1 MCNILKKSAS
11 KMAKRKKET
20 KMKKII
26 SIALALVM
34 ALGVCF
40 AFASCGDNG
49 DNPPAPVVN
58 KNIGVQSGTTG
69 YYFVKGD
76 AEWEFDGIAGFTP
89 KAYSNGGLAVTDM
102 KNGNIDYV
110 IIDQQPAWS
119 LTNSVAGIKVI
130 DIPLTVEEYA
140 FGVDKAQPE
149 LKASINQILADMKTN
164 GKLEEIIQ
172 AYATE
177 TGIVPITSA
186 VYDESKADTQLV
198 VATNAAFAP
207 FEYKIGDQFAGI
219 DMAIAKHIADTLE
232 MELVIKDM
240 EFDSVVTSVGSNGI
254 DVAMAGLTVNE
265 KRKESVDF
273 TESYYNAAQVVVV
286 LVGNED
292 FDNCETAE
300 DVLAVF
306 AAKNS

>member
-1 MCNILKKSAS
+1 
-11 KMAKRKKET
+11 
-20 KMKKII
+20 MKKII
-26 SIALALVM
+26 SLALALIM

-40 AFASCGDNG
+40 AFSSCGG
-49 DNPPAPVVN
+49 DGGEDAPTVVN

-76 AEWEFDGIAGFTP
+76 ADWGFDGIAGFEA

-110 IIDQQPAWS
+110 IIDQQPAFS
-119 LTNSVAGIKVI
+119 LSATVAGIKVI
-130 DIPLTVEEYA
+130 NIPLTEEEYA

-149 LKASINQILADMKTN
+149 LKAQIDEIIAAMKIN

-186 VYDESKADTQLV
+186 VQDDSKADKQLV

-207 FEYKIGDQFAGI
+207 FEYKIGDQYAGI
-219 DMAIAKHIADTLE
+219 DMAIAKYIADTLE

-240 EFDSVVTSVGSNGI
+240 EFDSVVTSVGANGI

-273 TESYYNAAQVVVV
+273 TDSYYNAAQVVVV
-286 LVGNED
+286 LSTNKD
-292 FDNCETAE
+292 FNDCETAE

-306 AAKNS
+306 EAKNS

>member
-1 MCNILKKSAS
+1 
-11 KMAKRKKET
+11 
-20 KMKKII
+20 MKKII
-26 SIALALVM
+26 SLALALIM
-34 ALGVCF
+34 ALGVCV
-40 AFASCGDNG
+40 AFASCGNTGSGDNG
-49 DNPPAPVVN
+49 GDVTPPVVN

-76 AEWEFDGIAGFTP
+76 EDWGFDGIEGFTA
-89 KAYSNGGLAVTDM
+89 KAYANGGLAVTDM
-102 KNGNIDYV
+102 KNGNVDYV

-119 LTNSVAGIKVI
+119 LAGSIAGIKVI

-149 LKASINQILADMKTN
+149 LKASINTIIAEMKTN

-172 AYATE
+172 VYANGE
-177 TGIVPITSA
+177 GVVPVTSA
-186 VYDESKADTQLV
+186 VYDESKAAQQLV

-207 FEYKIGDQFAGI
+207 FEYKVGDQFAGI
-219 DMAIAKHIADTLE
+219 DIAIAKHIADTLG

-240 EFDSVVTSVGSNGI
+240 EFDAVVESVGSNGI
-254 DVAMAGLTVNE
+254 DIAMAALTVNE

-286 LVGNED
+286 LSTNKD
-292 FDNCETAE
+292 FNACETAE

>member
-1 MCNILKKSAS
+1 
-11 KMAKRKKET
+11 
-20 KMKKII
+20 MKKII
-26 SIALALVM
+26 SLALSLIM
-34 ALGVCF
+34 ALGVCVE
-40 AFASCGDNG
+40 FASCGNTGSGDNG
-49 DNPPAPVVN
+49 GEDTPPVVN

-76 AEWEFDGIAGFTP
+76 EDWGFDGIEGFTA
-89 KAYSNGGLAVTDM
+89 KAYANGGLAVTDM

-119 LTNSVAGIKVI
+119 LAGSIAGIKVI

-149 LKASINQILADMKTN
+149 LKANINTIIAEMKTN

-172 AYATE
+172 AYANDE
-177 TGIVPITSA
+177 GVVPVTSA
-186 VYDESKADTQLV
+186 TYDASKADKQLV

-207 FEYKIGDQFAGI
+207 FEYKVGDQFAGI
-219 DMAIAKHIADTLE
+219 DIAIAKHIADTLD

-240 EFDSVVTSVGSNGI
+240 EFDAVVESVGSNGVDI
-254 DVAMAGLTVNE
+254 AMAALTVNE

-286 LVGNED
+286 LSTNKD
-292 FDNCETAE
+292 FNACETAE